1 LHFGRHLL
9 ISVASILFFCNHIF
23 FCGDTRPEGWEAT
36 VLPAVAQASVVLLQR
51 EIPDAVNVAVAVHAR
66 LHGVPVIL
74 DLGGDDTPPPKYTF
88 LKKILKNLHNPTL
101 PTCITGLHEHH
112 SSTSLVVFQAKHER
126 ACACVCENPP
136 PFLLAFSRV

>member
-9 ISVASILFFCNHIF
+9 FSVASILFVCNHF
-23 FCGDTRPEGWEAT
+23 YFRGDNRPEGWEAT

-74 DLGGDDTPPPKYTF
+74 DLGGDDTPPPK
-88 LKKILKNLHNPTL
+88 
-101 PTCITGLHEHH
+101 
-112 SSTSLVVFQAKHER
+112 S
-126 ACACVCENPP
+126 
-136 PFLLAFSRV
+136 AFSNFF